1 MNAIAESSLTSQIPT
16 TIGAPFE
23 GGFYAGTFSKGG
35 DMFVLILSPKAQG
48 RHAPIA
54 WGSYGQKLDGAD
66 SFVDGL
72 ANTQAMAK
80 ANLPLAT
87 WALGLN
93 IDGFNDWYLPS
104 RDELEMLYRAFKPTA
119 DENYVYRHGDNPS
132 SVPVGYPYTK
142 AFPAQTALTAFA
154 AGGAEA
160 FDDEWHWSSTQFSAG
175 NAWIQDFNG
184 GYQDAYDEVSEA
196 RGVAVRRSKI

>member
-1 MNAIAESSLTSQIPT
+1 VNAIAESSLTSQIPT

-35 DMFVLILSPKAQG
+35 DMFVLILSPKVQG
-48 RHAPIA
+48 RHDPVV
-54 WGSYGQKLDGAD
+54 WGTYGKTIEGAD

-72 ANTQAMAK
+72 ANTQAMGK
-80 ANLPLAT
+80 ANLPLST

-104 RDELEMLYRAFKPTA
+104 RDELEMLYRAFKPTT

-142 AFPAQTALTAFA
+142 NAPAQTTLAAFA

-160 FDDEWHWSSTQFSAG
+160 FEDEWHWTSTQFSA
-175 NAWIQDFNG
+175 NTAWIQDFYG
-184 GYQDAYDEVSEA
+184 GGQLGAGKGGEA